1 MNKPLILIIMSL
13 MILSCKRDLI
23 KDGILMAEREAPI
36 GFNHLRVFRDS
47 TFEFEYKSFPN
58 SKLHT
63 GKIKIV
69 NDTIFFRYNDSIPSF
84 GNKAIIDKKKLI
96 YTNGS
101 YNEILDI
108 WLDSISD

>member
-1 MNKPLILIIMSL
+1 
-13 MILSCKRDLI
+13 MILSCKRDLT

-63 GKIKIV
+63 GKIRIQ
-69 NDTIFFRYNDSIPSF
+69 NDTIIFKYDDSIPAF
-84 GNKAIIDKKKLI
+84 GYKAIIDGKKLI
-96 YTNGS
+96 YTNGN
-101 YNEILDI
+101 YNEILEI

>member
-1 MNKPLILIIMSL
+1 MNKLLIFLFIIA

-63 GKIKIV
+63 GKITME
-69 NDTIFFRYNDSIPSF
+69 NDTINFIYEDSIPAF
-84 GNKAIIDKKKLI
+84 GDKAIIDGKKLI
-96 YTNGS
+96 YTNGN
-101 YNEILDI
+101 YNEVLDI

>member
-1 MNKPLILIIMSL
+1 

-58 SKLHT
+58 SKLHS
-63 GKIKIV
+63 GKMKIV
-69 NDTIFFRYNDSIPSF
+69 NDTIIFEYSDSIPAF
-84 GNKAIIDKKKLI
+84 GNKAIIDGNKLI
-96 YTNGS
+96 YTNGKYS
-101 YNEILDI
+101 EILEI